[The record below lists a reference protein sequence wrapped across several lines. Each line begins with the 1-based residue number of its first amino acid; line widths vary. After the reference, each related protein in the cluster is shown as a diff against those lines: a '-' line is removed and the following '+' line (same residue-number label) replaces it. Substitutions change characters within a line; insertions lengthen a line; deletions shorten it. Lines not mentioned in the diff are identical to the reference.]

1 MHALPRYDQ
10 CYDSNSEWSSDSSI
24 SGEESDPETPIAFKL
39 PRTERLRANRAAS
52 STPRATHAAKTRTP
66 KDDKMSAKRTAS
78 APKSVQCKV
87 PARANP
93 TEKGNAPTINMSKLH
108 PPFKLEP
115 GVQSDLGAILAEY
128 AGRGVNITINIVN

>member
-24 SGEESDPETPIAFKL
+24 SGEESDPETPIAFRL
-39 PRTERLRANRAAS
+39 PRAERAGTDRAAS
-52 STPRATHAAKTRTP
+52 STPRATRVAKTKTP

-78 APKSVQCKV
+78 APKSVQCKL

-93 TEKGNAPTINMSKLH
+93 TDKGNAPTLDMSKLH

-115 GVQSDLGAILAEY
+115 GAQSDLRAILAEY
-128 AGRGVNITINIVN
+128 AGRGVNITINVVN